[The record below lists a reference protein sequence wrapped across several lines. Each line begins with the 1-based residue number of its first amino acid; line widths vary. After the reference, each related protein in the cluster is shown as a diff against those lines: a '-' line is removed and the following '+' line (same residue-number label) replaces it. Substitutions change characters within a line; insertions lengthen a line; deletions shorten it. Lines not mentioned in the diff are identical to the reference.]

1 MCNVLKEK
9 NGGHDTMNKNTIATD
24 QYKLKGTGHECLKC
38 GAKTEASY
46 GVYQCSRPDCEC
58 HEAKYT
64 VAAEQIETRHDIFTT
79 YDIIDGLVKN
89 ERGNPMQDIRQ
100 HIRNK
105 LEAIVSKTYT
115 EYGATVLYDCLDY
128 FDQATS
134 YTAKGAKRRALW
146 PVSYHWLVCYYVAGG
161 SEGYYF
167 HVDMIDAD
175 GKREMLFLG
184 KTLIERRELAAEI
197 TAALSQILGV

>member
-1 MCNVLKEK
+1 M
-9 NGGHDTMNKNTIATD
+9 TD
-24 QYKLKGTGHECLKC
+24 QYKLQGTGHECIKC
-38 GAKTEASY
+38 GAKIEATY
-46 GVYQCSRPDCEC
+46 GIYQCSRPGCEC
-58 HEAKYT
+58 HEAKFT
-64 VAAEQIETRHDIFTT
+64 VAAQIIETRHDVFTT
-79 YDIIDGLVKN
+79 YDVVDGLVKN
-89 ERGNPMQDIRQ
+89 ERGNPMKGILK
-100 HIRNK
+100 HIK
-105 LEAIVSKTYT
+105 TELKKITSTTYT
-115 EYGATVLYDCLDY
+115 EEPISLCDCLDY

-197 TAALSQILGV
+197 TGALSSIIGV